1 MRIVNSKCA
10 RWCITSVLIF
20 VIGFATGVMTGRQ
33 FFQNR
38 QTAYI
43 DSLEQ
48 IIEEKDEEISDL
60 EDEIDDNDLDDDDDD
75 DYWESD

>member
-1 MRIVNSKCA
+1 
-10 RWCITSVLIF
+10 
-20 VIGFATGVMTGRQ
+20 MTGSP

-60 EDEIDDNDLDDDDDD
+60 EDEIDDNDMDDEDDV